1 MKKLSLSICVILL
14 ITASNTFGQ
23 LTPQPSS
30 TETIMQGFGLG
41 QIKLTYSRPNVK
53 GRKIFGGME
62 PYGTVWRT
70 GANSATVIKFTANM
84 AFLAFPAKMN
94 GRLLSVNNLNNGAPI
109 AIKRPMIFYVSK

>member
-1 MKKLSLSICVILL
+1 MKKIILGICALLL
-14 ITASNTFGQ
+14 ITAASTYAQ

-30 TETIMQGFGLG
+30 TETITQGFGLG

-70 GANSATVIKFTANM
+70 GANSATVIKFSDEVIM
-84 AFLAFPAKMN
+84 AGKKIPARAY
-94 GRLLSVNNLNNGAPI
+94 GFFSIPGAETGHHI
-109 AIKRPMIFYVSK
+109 L